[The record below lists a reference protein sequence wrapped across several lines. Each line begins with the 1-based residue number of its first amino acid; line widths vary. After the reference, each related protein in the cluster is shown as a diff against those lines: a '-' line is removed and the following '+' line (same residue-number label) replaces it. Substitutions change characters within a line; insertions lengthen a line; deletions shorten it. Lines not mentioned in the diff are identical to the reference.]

1 MCVGSP
7 TAGAWSSF
15 QRRPDDEFETDR
27 SPKLLDFGLAH
38 AVDDGAI
45 MGGTLPYISPEVL
58 ASRPAEE
65 ADDVWSLRVVL
76 DEIASERHPFASGAL
91 EAVRSRIRPA
101 GSGDGRGR
109 LRGVDPDGPPVAA
122 AGDRVRLRRGAGR
135 SLRER
140 VAICVNRPVRFPP
153 PIRHSG

>member
-1 MCVGSP
+1 MGF
-7 TAGAWSSF
+7 TAEG
-15 QRRPDDEFETDR
+15 

-45 MGGTLPYISPEVL
+45 VGGTLPYISPEVL

-140 VAICVNRPVRFPP
+140 AAIFFNRPVRFPP
-153 PIRHSG
+153 PIRHAG